1 VVSGQSSVVRGCSH
15 MAKTVEDW
23 RSEIGECG
31 LGIVDPR
38 LAWVD
43 GGHLHLRQ
51 LQVLLKAEGWPLTAP
66 F

>member
-1 VVSGQSSVVRGCSH
+1 